1 MSAMEVTFNVLDN
14 ISNDDEDDTNFLAV
28 IALRTIEDLLIA
40 TSMIKEVI
48 AKDNDDDGYDK
59 LLNTYNELLSKHIK
73 SKK

>member
-1 MSAMEVTFNVLDN
+1 MSAMKVTFNVLDN